1 MGRLM
6 KPHVVLLALLCALLT
21 GCGFVFTKGPP
32 TGHEQ
37 MLAFSCTESN
47 AGPILDI
54 VWGSLNVLGA
64 AAAAADPES
73 YDNSGQIV
81 AVGLAWG
88 VFSGF
93 SAASGYKKTKECRS
107 ALQQLATRNAQL
119 HPIAPGV
126 VVPPDA
132 AAVQAVVIRPSD
144 DSLAVGAQ
152 IQLVASAYNS
162 SGTMI
167 PDRAFLWSSSNDAIA
182 SVSTAGLVT
191 AHASGSVVIAANT
204 GNVVGTAR
212 IVITAR

>member
-1 MGRLM
+1 MTPR
-6 KPHVVLLALLCALLT
+6 VVLVALLCALLT

-54 VWGSLNVLGA
+54 VWGGLNVLGA
-64 AAAAADPES
+64 AAAAADPEA

-93 SAASGYKKTKECRS
+93 SAAIGYKKTRECRS
-107 ALQQLATRNAQL
+107 ALQQLAARNAQL

-126 VVPPDA
+126 VTPPDA
-132 AAVQAVVIRPSD
+132 AAVQAVVIRPAED
-144 DSLAVGAQ
+144 TLAVGDQ

-167 PDRAFLWSSSNDAIA
+167 PDRPFVWSSSNDAIA
-182 SVSTAGLVT
+182 SVSNAGRVT
-191 AHASGSVVIAANT
+191 AHAAGTAVIAANT

-212 IVITAR
+212 VVVTGVR